1 MAVDRDDIAIG
12 YIDEIEETITCNE
25 NTPLDTVDILDCK
38 NDDIVDAL
46 DPPMVE
52 RLMKFRLIVV
62 DRVDNPKCVVKKF
75 VDIDETT
82 VDIFDPSVVDIV
94 ERATCVASKLF
105 PDAVDNVETDSCRL
119 EKLEPATVDTKF
131 ILLFTYVITAF
142 VPAVRELLILMNSF
156 PTTVE

>member
-1 MAVDRDDIAIG
+1 
-12 YIDEIEETITCNE
+12 
-25 NTPLDTVDILDCK
+25 
-38 NDDIVDAL
+38 
-46 DPPMVE
+46 MVE

-94 ERATCVASKLF
+94 ERAICVASKLF

-142 VPAVRELLILMNSF
+142 VPAVRELLILINSS
-156 PTTVE
+156 PTIVEYVETAVKIPIVLKLEKTDPHITEIFDAFVELPFLSSVKVGV